1 MKKGLLVIVSGPS
14 GAGKGTVLKQVF
26 EKYPNLKL
34 SISVTTRDPRVGEV
48 DGINY
53 YFKTV
58 EEYNEMLKKDE
69 FLEHQEVYGNFY
81 GTPKAKVFEQ
91 LDKGFDVVLE
101 IDVKGALSV
110 MQRYPE
116 AISIFVS
123 PQDRDTL
130 ASRLKGRGSERP
142 EDLERRI
149 SEAAAEIQQAN
160 LYDYIVVNNDVT
172 ECAEDVISIVRAEK
186 CSVKLN
192 RKFIDSLTNGG
203 K

>member
-14 GAGKGTVLKQVF
+14 EAGKGTVLKQVF

>member
-34 SISVTTRDPRVGEV
+34 SISVTTRAPRVGEA

>member
-34 SISVTTRDPRVGEV
+34 SISVTTRAPRVGEV
-48 DGINY
+48 DGTNY

-58 EEYNEMLKKDE
+58 EEYNKMLKNDE

-123 PQDRDTL
+123 PQDRETL
-130 ASRLKGRGSERP
+130 ANRLKGRGSERP

>member
-58 EEYNEMLKKDE
+58 EEYKEMLKKDE

>member
-1 MKKGLLVIVSGPS
+1 MRK
-14 GAGKGTVLKQVF
+14 
-26 EKYPNLKL
+26 
-34 SISVTTRDPRVGEV
+34 
-48 DGINY
+48 
-53 YFKTV
+53 
-58 EEYNEMLKKDE
+58 KKDE